1 MIIQDEAA
9 LASLMGRALSVYANR
24 VQNGQIKP
32 FLALLKGERTI
43 TVNVTVNDDGSI
55 SVKEASVTPVLEAQP
70 EIVIN
75 TSDVPETIEFLNSA
89 SDVAE
94 VKPKRKR
101 KRKQ

>member
-55 SVKEASVTPVLEAQP
+55 SVKEASVTPVLEAP
-70 EIVIN
+70 I
-75 TSDVPETIEFLNSA
+75 TGSSDFCVEELMKAETVVE
-89 SDVAE
+89 
-94 VKPKRKR
+94 KPKRKR
-101 KRKQ
+101 KR